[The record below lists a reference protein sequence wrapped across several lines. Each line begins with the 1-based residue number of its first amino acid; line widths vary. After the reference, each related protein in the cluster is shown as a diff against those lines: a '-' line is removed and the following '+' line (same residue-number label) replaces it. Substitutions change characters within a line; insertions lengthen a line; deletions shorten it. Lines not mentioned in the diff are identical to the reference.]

1 MAGRSR
7 QVFGLLALILLSL
20 LAFAGFGSL
29 VVAAFA
35 VHWSSASRSSVPRG
49 FIPTRTFERNVPVAS
64 WFQRFVLVA
73 SWFQR
78 FVFLL
83 LAATV
88 VGIIVFPLSSAFQ
101 DSSVMV
107 QKDLS
112 TPFLIRV

>member
-7 QVFGLLALILLSL
+7 QIVVRIGPVLLSL

-35 VHWSSASRSSVPRG
+35 IHWSSASRSSVPRG
-49 FIPTRTFERNVPVAS
+49 FIPTRTFKRNVPPVFPAS
-64 WFQRFVLVA
+64 G
-73 SWFQR
+73 FQR

-88 VGIIVFPLSSAFQ
+88 VGIIVFPLG
-101 DSSVMV
+101 
-107 QKDLS
+107 
-112 TPFLIRV
+112 I